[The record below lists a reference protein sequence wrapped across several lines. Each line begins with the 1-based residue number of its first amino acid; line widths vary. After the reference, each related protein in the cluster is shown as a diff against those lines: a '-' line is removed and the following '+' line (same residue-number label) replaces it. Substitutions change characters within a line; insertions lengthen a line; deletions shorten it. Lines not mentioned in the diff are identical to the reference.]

1 MALDAPIA
9 EKGCV
14 TVVTSV
20 NLADHGSLHPWP
32 CSDKLSDS
40 GDHKRD
46 LCMPLPHE
54 HVVNHAISNFANKEQ
69 PSLLDWNHLKTLS
82 QIQRGLAEYEAKGQG
97 MTFEQLMNESHDC
110 KRLARHMTANG
121 DPRPSQKCD
130 CHAIIA
136 GKDPRS
142 VPMRAVMAW
151 VKMRIDFPLNGA
163 WLPHNTAAK
172 PHMPKHLNQAI
183 PHSRIHRNGYYRWLG
198 TIIDHVRIKDDRSL
212 AEALRM
218 IRFKLQTSSFPSYV
232 MLPAS
237 QLK

>member
-1 MALDAPIA
+1 
-9 EKGCV
+9 
-14 TVVTSV
+14 
-20 NLADHGSLHPWP
+20 
-32 CSDKLSDS
+32 
-40 GDHKRD
+40 
-46 LCMPLPHE
+46 MPLPHE
-54 HVVNHAISNFANKEQ
+54 HVVNHAISNFANKDQ

-82 QIQRGLAEYEAKGQG
+82 QVQRGLAEYEAKGRG

-110 KRLARHMTANG
+110 KRLARHMTASG

-142 VPMRAVMAW
+142 VPLRAVMAW

-172 PHMPKHLNQAI
+172 PHMPKHLSQAV

-198 TIIDHVRIKDDRSL
+198 TLIDHVRIKDDRSL
-212 AEALRM
+212 ADALRM
-218 IRFKLQTSSFPSYV
+218 VRFKLQTSSFPPYV